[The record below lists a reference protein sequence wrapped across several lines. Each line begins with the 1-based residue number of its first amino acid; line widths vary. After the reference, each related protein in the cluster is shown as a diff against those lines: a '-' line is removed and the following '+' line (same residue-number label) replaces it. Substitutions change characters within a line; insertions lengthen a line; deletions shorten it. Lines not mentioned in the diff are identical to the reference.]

1 MLIEKEES
9 VFSLL
14 QSTRR
19 CLSLAIE
26 MIETEQDCL
35 EVLYQ
40 IQAAKSIMHKCGQ
53 ILVLC
58 QLQQSLETACFD
70 TCSENRSAELENL
83 VDLYSYYQEFS

>member
-35 EVLYQ
+35 ELLYK
-40 IQAAKSIMHKCGQ
+40 IQAAQATMHKCGQ
-53 ILVLC
+53 ILV
-58 QLQQSLETACFD
+58 QSQFQQSLET
-70 TCSENRSAELENL
+70 TCSDARSEIRCAELEHL
-83 VDLYSYYQEFS
+83 VDLYGYYQEFS